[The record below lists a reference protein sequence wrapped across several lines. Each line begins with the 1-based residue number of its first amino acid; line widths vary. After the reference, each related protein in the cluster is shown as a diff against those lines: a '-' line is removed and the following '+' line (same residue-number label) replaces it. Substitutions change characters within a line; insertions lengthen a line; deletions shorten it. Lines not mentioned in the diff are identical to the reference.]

1 MNKSTQQ
8 SVLCCGHEFPWEKDI
23 IERWRTMSSWWRT
36 MLSCLPKSSRRVLL
50 DRQLK
55 NPNHHYTLRREQGS
69 KSALKSTNC
78 NECSHNLN
86 NYLVTLMLQ
95 RIRVAHI
102 EQGDERRKRKEWVAY
117 FCGRSFRSLPLR
129 LTFKKQKTVL
139 ILPQPHCSVAF
150 PASPNTSSTLAK
162 TRAATNT

>member
-1 MNKSTQQ
+1 MNKLTQQ
-8 SVLCCGHEFPWEKDI
+8 SVLCCGHEFPWEKDSI
-23 IERWRTMSSWWRT
+23 QRWRT

-78 NECSHNLN
+78 NKCSHNLN
-86 NYLVTLMLQ
+86 NYLVTYSESE
-95 RIRVAHI
+95 IAHI

-150 PASPNTSSTLAK
+150 PASLTLPQRFAK
-162 TRAATNT
+162 TRAATKT

>member
-8 SVLCCGHEFPWEKDI
+8 SVLGRGHEFPWEKNI
-23 IERWRTMSSWWRT
+23 IERWRT

-78 NECSHNLN
+78 NKSSHNLN

-95 RIRVAHI
+95 RIRDCTHRTRGR
-102 EQGDERRKRKEWVAY
+102 EEKEKRMSSLL
-117 FCGRSFRSLPLR
+117 FRSFISKLAIASDV
-129 LTFKKQKTVL
+129 QKTED
-139 ILPQPHCSVAF
+139 CSVLYYRSRTALLH
-150 PASPNTSSTLAK
+150 SPLP
-162 TRAATNT
+162 